1 MNDTQE
7 QAPDNLVRLD
17 VSMFSNSDLV
27 TITALGD
34 KLRLLYR
41 WFRHERT
48 TRPGLDQCMIFSGAR
63 TRTPYA
69 SYRIERYRDGHYA
82 LLNQRTD
89 ELITEGRT
97 LNQVLDAL
105 PDDFFYSA

>member
-1 MNDTQE
+1 MNNTSE

-17 VSMFSNSDLV
+17 VSLFSNGDLAK
-27 TITALGD
+27 IRALGD

-41 WFRHERT
+41 WFRRERL
-48 TRPGLDQCMIFSGAR
+48 TRPGLDQCMIYSGDR

-69 SYRIERYRDGHYA
+69 AYRIERYRDGHYA

-89 ELITEGRT
+89 EAITEGRT
-97 LNQVLDAL
+97 LDQVLEAL